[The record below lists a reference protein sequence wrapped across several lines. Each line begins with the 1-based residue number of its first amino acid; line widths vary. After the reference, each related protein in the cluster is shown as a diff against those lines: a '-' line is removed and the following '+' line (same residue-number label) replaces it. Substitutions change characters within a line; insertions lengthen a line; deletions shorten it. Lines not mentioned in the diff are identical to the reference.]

1 MKNKCTSHSSNKAK
15 SGTMKETG
23 CNRFFLDFSLFLSL
37 HQGKERK
44 SIEFEKL
51 CNASA
56 RQEALMSSS
65 NFGCQSFATYND
77 MFAFSLIIK
86 LLRFLIYFAGFS
98 ESRCLDLAFCIF
110 LVIDSLLL
118 FACPKSNQKRPPKTK
133 QPPALGWASCFR

>member
-1 MKNKCTSHSSNKAK
+1 
-15 SGTMKETG
+15 
-23 CNRFFLDFSLFLSL
+23 
-37 HQGKERK
+37 
-44 SIEFEKL
+44 
-51 CNASA
+51 
-56 RQEALMSSS
+56 
-65 NFGCQSFATYND
+65 

-133 QPPALGWASCFR
+133 QPVFGRGFSIKLCYFCGELQRNLDCLSPTGFKSTNISMNRHEKQMLKSQ